1 MTKIDKKQLY
11 VIVGLAGIIAT
22 ASAFAFPLQT
32 VESFHA
38 CPVGFV
44 GLPDGTCIEA
54 DCAVIDLDGHCI
66 VLMPPTPPEPACIVE
81 HWDKIIFE
89 ILRDPSGKIP
99 HEFLK
104 TQLDIKVL
112 DKPGFVADIQHK
124 ITDVLITGPPVD
136 PASHEGVV
144 FPTLNDDEA
153 GNLKLNIIDV
163 EYAIVCIPLLPDV

>member
-1 MTKIDKKQLY
+1 MTKINKKQLY
-11 VIVGLAGIIAT
+11 VMVGLAGIIAT
-22 ASAFAFPLQT
+22 AAAFAFPLQT
-32 VESFHA
+32 VIAPHP
-38 CPVGFV
+38 CPPGFV
-44 GLPDGTCIEA
+44 GLPDETCISE
-54 DCAVIDLDGHCI
+54 DFCAFLGPDGHCI
-66 VLMPPTPPEPACIVE
+66 EIIPPLPEPACIIE

-112 DKPGFVADIQHK
+112 DKPGSVADIQHK
-124 ITDVLITGPPVD
+124 VTDVLVTTPLVD

-144 FPTLNDDEA
+144 FPELSDDEV

-163 EYAIVCIPLLPDV
+163 EYAIVCFLLSDGT